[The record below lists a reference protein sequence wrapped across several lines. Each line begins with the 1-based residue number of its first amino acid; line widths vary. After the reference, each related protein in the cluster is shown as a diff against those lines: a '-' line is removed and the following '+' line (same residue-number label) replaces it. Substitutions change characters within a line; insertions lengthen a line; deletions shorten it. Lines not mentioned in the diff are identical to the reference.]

1 MSKEPLRMRDL
12 WPVAAILGLEIVIVA
27 VAVLLFSA
35 TGGMLFEDDSG
46 LGYYA
51 LALMLIF
58 IVGVNLVWPIWAAFR
73 DWRSRQPGRTSA
85 DASQPPSGSR

>member
-35 TGGMLFEDDSG
+35 RGGMLFEDDSG

-51 LALMLIF
+51 LAIMLIF
-58 IVGVNLVWPIWAAFR
+58 IVGVNFVWPIWAVFR
-73 DWRSRQPGRTSA
+73 DWRSGHPGRASS
-85 DASQPPSGSR
+85 DAPQPPSESR